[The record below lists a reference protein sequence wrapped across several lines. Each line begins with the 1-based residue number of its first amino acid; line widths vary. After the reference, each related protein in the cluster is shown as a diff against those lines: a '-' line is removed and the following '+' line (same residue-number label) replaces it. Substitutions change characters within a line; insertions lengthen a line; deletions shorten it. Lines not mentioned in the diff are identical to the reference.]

1 MKLKVILKMALIKK
15 TTPTAQF
22 EAEPE
27 DTGAFE
33 QAEQDVAVVET
44 AKVETREVV
53 VPKTTAVATKS
64 TKLVN
69 VLEDLKNSLTVDY
82 NTLANLQIN
91 QGNYL
96 IRESKK
102 MLGDAVD
109 FELLSYQDQWVI
121 SPGVDGDEAGEFVR
135 YSNDGVITSQG
146 ENCVDYLKR
155 LQEADYPKAAM
166 KQRCILVLN
175 LLAVSK
181 KGCEEFLDS
190 LYQVDLPPSSKSKFD
205 AYRAQASFHVARGKK
220 TADQAVMIRS
230 TVTVVEKNKMSWSV
244 ADFTYSDLTPA

>member
-1 MKLKVILKMALIKK
+1 MALIKK
-15 TTPTAQF
+15 DNSANVSSAKF
-22 EAEPE
+22 ESNP
-27 DTGAFE
+27 D
-33 QAEQDVAVVET
+33 QAVVEQHEQD
-44 AKVETREVV
+44 AAVREVAAPV
-53 VPKTTAVATKS
+53 SAAVANVSPRAVATKS

-69 VLEDLKNSLTVDY
+69 VLEDLKNSLVVDY

-91 QGNYL
+91 QGNWL
-96 IRESKK
+96 VRESKK

-121 SPGVDGDEAGEFVR
+121 SPGADGDEAGEFVR
-135 YSNDGVITSQG
+135 YSNDGVTTSQG
-146 ENCVDYLKR
+146 ENCLDYLKR
-155 LQEADYPKAAM
+155 LQDADYPKAAM

-181 KGCEEFLDS
+181 KGNDELLDT

-220 TADQAVMIRS
+220 TAEQAVLIRS
-230 TVTVVEKNKMSWSV
+230 AVTVVEKNKLSWSV
-244 ADFTYSDLTPA
+244 ADFTYSDLTQE